1 MKRDFTNKEKHKL
14 PLTFKYIDV
23 VKSKSREKK
32 HFSVTIPCEKYY
44 TDSYAK
50 LNPYKFLTRLL

>member
-1 MKRDFTNKEKHKL
+1 MKKDFTNKEKHKL

-32 HFSVTIPCEKYY
+32 NFSITIPCEKYH

-50 LNPYKFLTRLL
+50 LNPYKCLTRLV